1 MEPAS
6 ISYTLEAIQA
16 LIGGELAGN
25 GRELIVGVNT
35 LEQAGPGELAF
46 AETARYAPQVESS
59 RASAIIVPE
68 RFPAVAGK
76 NLLSVAN
83 PRAAFV
89 KVMMLFQARAT
100 TLSGRHPSAVISPE
114 ARLAPDVIVGECAVV
129 RPRARIGQG
138 TVIESGAHIGAG
150 VSIGEQCVIG
160 PNVIL
165 IGGAQIGNRVI
176 IRGGS
181 VIGDDG
187 FGYVWAD
194 GRHVKIPQLGDVRI
208 EDDVEIGSNV
218 CVDRGMLGS
227 TLIRR
232 GTKIDNL
239 VQIGHNDVIGEDVII
254 TGQVGLSG
262 SVTVGDRAMFAGQS
276 GVVDHI
282 TIGHDARVGAASPVI
297 KDVKPGE
304 RVWGFPARPE
314 ARVKRELGGLA
325 QLPRLLK
332 QLREL
337 VARVGEL
344 ESRLKR

>member
-1 MEPAS
+1 
-6 ISYTLEAIQA
+6 
-16 LIGGELAGN
+16 
-25 GRELIVGVNT
+25 
-35 LEQAGPGELAF
+35 
-46 AETARYAPQVESS
+46 
-59 RASAIIVPE
+59 
-68 RFPAVAGK
+68 
-76 NLLSVAN
+76 
-83 PRAAFV
+83 
-89 KVMMLFQARAT
+89 MMLFQARAT

-114 ARLAPDVIVGECAVV
+114 ASLAPDVIVGECAVV

-165 IGGAQIGNRVI
+165 TGGAQIGNRVI
-176 IRGGS
+176 VHGGS

-187 FGYVWAD
+187 FGYVWAE

-227 TLIRR
+227 TLISR

-239 VQIGHNDVIGEDVII
+239 VQIGHNDMIGEDVII

-276 GVVDHI
+276 GVVDHV

>member
-1 MEPAS
+1 MKPAS
-6 ISYTLEAIQA
+6 ISHTLEAIHA

-25 GRELIVGVNT
+25 GQESIVGVNT
-35 LEQAGPGELAF
+35 LERAGLGELAF
-46 AETARYAPQVESS
+46 AESARYAPQVQHAK
-59 RASAIIVPE
+59 ASGIIVPE
-68 RFPAVAGK
+68 QFPAVVGK

-89 KVMMLFQARAT
+89 KVMMLFQLRPT
-100 TLSGRHPSAVISPE
+100 TASGRHSSAVISPE
-114 ARLAPDVIVGECAVV
+114 ADLAPDVVVGECTVI
-129 RPRARIGQG
+129 RPHARIGRG
-138 TVIESGAHIGAG
+138 TVIESGTHIGAG
-150 VSIGEQCVIG
+150 VSIGDQCVIG
-160 PNVIL
+160 PNVTL

-176 IRGGS
+176 IHGGS

-194 GRHVKIPQLGDVRI
+194 GRHLKIPQLGDVRI

-218 CVDRGMLGS
+218 CVDRAMLGS

-239 VQIGHNDVIGEDVII
+239 VQIGHNDVIGQDVII

-262 SVTVGDRAMFAGQS
+262 SVTVGDRAMFGGQS
-276 GVVDHI
+276 GVADHI
-282 TIGHDARVGAASPVI
+282 TIGHDARVGAATPVI

-314 ARVKRELGGLA
+314 ARVKRQLA
-325 QLPRLLK
+325 SLALVPRLLK
-332 QLREL
+332 QFREL
-337 VARVGEL
+337 LARVAEL
-344 ESRLKR
+344 ESRLKH